1 MTSTL
6 VPFPAGTPLR
16 SDELEGARPP
26 RIRAVCLD
34 IDDTLIDTT
43 TSARKA
49 LFGMIGRDD
58 LWPAWE
64 RMTDEYVDRVVAG
77 EMDYVT
83 MRRARTKAF
92 FADLGAL
99 LDDDL
104 VATLEDRRLA
114 QMNSAWQLFD
124 DALPCLDWLRAAGLR
139 IAAIT
144 NASGPH
150 QRAKLLHLGI
160 ARFFDAVVIAGEV
173 GVSKPESL
181 IFRSACERLDVPVCE
196 VMHIGDRLEVDAV
209 GARNAGLHA
218 TWLNRA
224 GPPCGQPGVHVI
236 ETLSDLPELLVSDY
250 LTPSVTEPSPMPLQR
265 ARFSMQPPVGL
276 PSLSGGTDA
285 P

>member
-1 MTSTL
+1 
-6 VPFPAGTPLR
+6 
-16 SDELEGARPP
+16 
-26 RIRAVCLD
+26 
-34 IDDTLIDTT
+34 
-43 TSARKA
+43 
-49 LFGMIGRDD
+49 MIGRDD
-58 LWPAWE
+58 LWPAWQ

-114 QMNSAWQLFD
+114 HMNSTWRLFD

-150 QRAKLLHLGI
+150 QRVKLLNLGI
-160 ARFFDAVVIAGEV
+160 ARFFDAIVIAGEL
-173 GVSKPESL
+173 GVSKPAPL
-181 IFRSACERLDVPVCE
+181 IFHAACERLDVPICE
-196 VMHIGDRLEVDAV
+196 AMHVGDRLEVDAI
-209 GARNAGLHA
+209 GARDAGLHA
-218 TWLNRA
+218 VWLNRGGMTRRA
-224 GPPCGQPGVHVI
+224 APGLHI
-236 ETLSDLPELLVSDY
+236 LETLSDLPELLVTEY
-250 LTPSVTEPSPMPLQR
+250 LTPSVTRSSPMPVPR
-265 ARFSMQPPVGL
+265 ARFSARPPVGL